1 MPSPEYTSFGIA
13 VTYRYD
19 HDLYDLHEPSTF
31 CLAGRAKPNG
41 AAPIDAGCCTG
52 WSSICP
58 CCLSRRGFS
67 LHRGRCQQCSTNS
80 TTPMP
85 VRVRNVFRRMAG
97 RAATPREWEAA
108 RPGGLPNLGRLL
120 LGFDGILPDDLD
132 GFVAQRI
139 EILEGLR
146 IAVCNRLVEA
156 IEFGDAHMLGRITYE
171 RNYLSVGGTQ
181 IATASLL

>member
-1 MPSPEYTSFGIA
+1 
-13 VTYRYD
+13 
-19 HDLYDLHEPSTF
+19 
-31 CLAGRAKPNG
+31 
-41 AAPIDAGCCTG
+41 
-52 WSSICP
+52 
-58 CCLSRRGFS
+58 
-67 LHRGRCQQCSTNS
+67 
-80 TTPMP
+80 MP

-171 RNYLSVGGTQ
+171 CNYPSVGGY
-181 IATASLL
+181 ANCDR